1 MAIEQVSDTQEPS
14 ARQYQKKELILEA
27 LKTSIEQEHSL
38 TLLRD
43 GLKLFARERK
53 VFLKYVI
60 GVLASVMLSLTIAYV
75 FHTIFQLFVVGHLE
89 ALLAGSF
96 DWPTWMSWMSHPE
109 NWVRNTGKWLVFV
122 ISYLIIVYVSVRLA
136 FLFMIYWTDEMVA
149 MIMKLNRNRPDMP
162 LDVKRMSLLLK
173 VGMRFALRT
182 LGVTFFFFFLSWIP
196 FIGYPLFLLGVA
208 WSSGKDI
215 ISTVTMVYAEEE
227 ITIPDE
233 VRIPFR
239 NSVKLGWIYG
249 ILYSI
254 PLVGLLLL
262 PLVYMMQVC
271 AFVMAV
277 ETRMRILALGE
288 QSHEV

>member
-14 ARQYQKKELILEA
+14 ARQYEKKELILEA
-27 LKTSIEQEHSL
+27 LNASIQEEHSL
-38 TLLRD
+38 ALLRD

-53 VFLKYVI
+53 VFLKYVM
-60 GVLASVMLSLTIAYV
+60 GVLASVMLTLTIGFI
-75 FHTIFQLFVVGHLE
+75 FHTLFQIFAVGHLE

-96 DWPTWMSWMSHPE
+96 DWPSWMSFMSHPE
-109 NWVRNTGKWLVFV
+109 HWVRNAGKWLIFV

-149 MIMKLNRNRPDMP
+149 MVMKLNRNRPDMP
-162 LDVKRMSLLLK
+162 LDVKRMTLLLK

-182 LGVTFFFFFLSWIP
+182 LVVTLLFFFLSWIP
-196 FIGYPLFLLGVA
+196 FIGYPIFLLSVA

-233 VRIPFR
+233 LRIPFR
-239 NSVKLGWIYG
+239 NSVKLGWVYG
-249 ILYSI
+249 VLYSI

-277 ETRMRILALGE
+277 ETRMRVLALGE
-288 QSHEV
+288 QAN